1 MPAKV
6 QQKNEIKAICMKKY
20 GKSFAI
26 SKKSSNFAVAFRLTA
41 KTKQIN
47 VYIEPALQ
55 GVSQGIVR

>member
-1 MPAKV
+1 
-6 QQKNEIKAICMKKY
+6 MKKY

>member
-1 MPAKV
+1 
-6 QQKNEIKAICMKKY
+6 MKKY

-41 KTKQIN
+41 KTERID

-55 GVSQGIVR
+55 GVSQRIAR